1 MTSTA
6 GQQDAAVGDV
16 VDPVVSP
23 KDTPILND
31 DNKFKL
37 VLLSLNTGRG
47 TTLSHGAGTLR
58 ITWDETVRI
67 AQAAERAGIDAILP
81 IAHWKNWT
89 RSRPQYDRN
98 WDALTFAAGLAAV
111 TERIQ
116 FFSTVH
122 IPLFHPVMVAKMA
135 ATVDHIASGRLAL
148 NVVAGWNQAEFGMF
162 GLDPVEHDERYEYA
176 AEWMDLLQRIFR
188 EDAWFDFEGRYL
200 RGRDIAS
207 QPKPLQRPSPVIMS
221 AGSSPVGLAFAA
233 RYADVNFGIY
243 PNLDDFPEAV
253 RRNRQIA
260 AEAGNP
266 GLKFCGHA
274 YVVCADTEKEA
285 RRRYEYLL
293 DDELDRASTEA
304 LMTMST
310 GKMQSIDV
318 VAQTAMMR
326 RTAGGN
332 WGFPLIGTAEQVA
345 EDLMAMAKGG
355 LEGTALSFPDY
366 DEGVARYDESIRPL
380 LVEAG
385 LRKA

>member
-221 AGSSPVGLAFAA
+221 AAPARSGWPSRPGTPTSTSVSIPTSTTSRRRCGGIARSRPRRAIPGSSSAA
-233 RYADVNFGIY
+233 T
-243 PNLDDFPEAV
+243 PTS
-253 RRNRQIA
+253 
-260 AEAGNP
+260 
-266 GLKFCGHA
+266 
-274 YVVCADTEKEA
+274 CART
-285 RRRYEYLL
+285 RRR
-293 DDELDRASTEA
+293 RRGGATSTCW
-304 LMTMST
+304 TTSST
-310 GKMQSIDV
+310 G
-318 VAQTAMMR
+318 R
-326 RTAGGN
+326 R
-332 WGFPLIGTAEQVA
+332 P
-345 EDLMAMAKGG
+345 
-355 LEGTALSFPDY
+355 
-366 DEGVARYDESIRPL
+366 RP
-380 LVEAG
+380 
-385 LRKA
+385 